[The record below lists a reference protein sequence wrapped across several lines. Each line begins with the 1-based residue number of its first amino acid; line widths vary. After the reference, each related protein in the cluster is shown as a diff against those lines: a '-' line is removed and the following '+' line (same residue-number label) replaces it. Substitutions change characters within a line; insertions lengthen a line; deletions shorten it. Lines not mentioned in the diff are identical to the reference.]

1 MDNPVELFQRLV
13 AAGDISAADGALL
26 IADWQSF
33 ERSAEQSAPAG
44 ASGLEENEYW
54 SLRLLRDLACALS
67 PGGVDLT
74 IECALHSH
82 EQCLADALHVEL
94 SRPRRLP

>member
-26 IADWQSF
+26 AAEWQSF
-33 ERSAEQSAPAG
+33 ERSAEQAVPAG
-44 ASGLEENEYW
+44 ASVLEENEYW
-54 SLRLLRDLACALS
+54 SLRLLRDIACALS
-67 PGGVDLT
+67 PGGVDWM

-82 EQCLADALHVEL
+82 EQGLADALHTAL
-94 SRPRRLP
+94 SRTQPLP